1 MSFALF
7 LEQIVNGLVLG
18 AVYALVGA
26 GLALVYGTMRI
37 LNLAQGEFFMLG
49 GYATYVLVG
58 ELGLHPL
65 LGIPAAVLLAAA
77 AAGVVQRLAVAPL
90 QQREG
95 WEFSTIALTL
105 GVSIVL
111 QNLAFHIW
119 GERFKTVD
127 YFIEG
132 SLRLGSFRM
141 PWQRLLILGAS
152 LLLIAAAAVLLKH
165 TRFGRSLR
173 ATAQDA
179 EAARVVGVDTARIHA
194 FTFVI
199 AGGLG
204 AFAAALLSP
213 LASVNP
219 WMGTPFMLKAFVVV
233 VLGGLGSFPGAIV
246 GGFLLGIVESLGLS
260 VTSSEW
266 RDVIS
271 FSLLIVILWVRPSG
285 LFGTTARRG

>member
-1 MSFALF
+1 MTFTLF
-7 LEQIVNGLVLG
+7 LEQVLNGLVQG

-49 GYATYVLVG
+49 GFATYVLVG
-58 ELGLHPL
+58 ELGVNPF
-65 LGIPAAVLLAAA
+65 LGVAGAVVVAGAAA
-77 AAGVVQRLAVAPL
+77 ALVQRFAVAPL
-90 QQREG
+90 QQKEG

-127 YFIEG
+127 YFVEG
-132 SLRLGSFRM
+132 SLRIDSFRM
-141 PWQRLLILGAS
+141 PWQRILILGAS
-152 LLLIAAAAVLLKH
+152 LALIAAAAGVLKY
-165 TRFGRSLR
+165 TRFGRALR
-173 ATAQDA
+173 ATSQDA
-179 EAARVVGVDTARIHA
+179 QAAQVMGIASHRIQA
-194 FTFVI
+194 WAFVI
-199 AGGLG
+199 AAGLG

-219 WMGTPFMLKAFVVV
+219 WMGMPFMLKAFVVV

-246 GGFLLGIVESLGLS
+246 GGLLLGVVESVGLS

-271 FSLLIVILWVRPSG
+271 FSLLIAILWVRPAG
-285 LFGTTARRG
+285 LFGTP